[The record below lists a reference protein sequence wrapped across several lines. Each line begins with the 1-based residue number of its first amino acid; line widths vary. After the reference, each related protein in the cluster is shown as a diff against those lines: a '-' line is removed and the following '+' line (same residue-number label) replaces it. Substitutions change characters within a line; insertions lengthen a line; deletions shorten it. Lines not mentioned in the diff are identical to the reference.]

1 MSNNLEAEFNA
12 CFALA
17 QSMEADSGSVEYFL
31 RGGSVRAML
40 SLCQRYQHINVLIG
54 SMTPDVDGKCK
65 MEDLKE
71 KYAKEFAELIPLYY
85 FLEVCEMLSPDS
97 ENEVLIADW
106 FDGLRSITHALKL
119 ALDNDCRH
127 RGRRHAEEA
136 GLQMTQFETGVKM
149 LYFLAT
155 RPRNYPIDETRVW
168 CNANATVQV
177 RIPQEEAGRRDQLG
191 HLVQGAVAMVVSVIM
206 LSSCSHACINICA
219 P

>member
-1 MSNNLEAEFNA
+1 
-12 CFALA
+12 
-17 QSMEADSGSVEYFL
+17 VEYFL

-206 LSSCSHACINICA
+206 LSSCAHACINICA